1 MASVVLSQG
10 ARRSRGRTAALAAI
24 VAAVG
29 AWLIVGRVFGAD
41 AEPVATA
48 YLAAWEKSNWE
59 RMRRLA
65 ADPPKAFVE
74 THEGT
79 FASLSV
85 RAARFE
91 LVDVET
97 DGDRATARFHA
108 RLDLGGLGDWRYEG
122 RLPLV
127 ERDGEWRV
135 RWTPAAVHPALRTG
149 MRLQLVR
156 SWPKRAPILDADG
169 TPLAAPR
176 AVIEV
181 GVEPR
186 RVKHRRRL
194 LAALARYVDA
204 DPKQVAADLD
214 APGVRPNWF
223 IPVVQL
229 RLADYEEVK
238 PKIYPVPGT
247 VFRRTT
253 ARLLPFEGFAA
264 HTIGAVGEVTA
275 DLLAELGEPYV
286 AGDIVGMSGLERVY
300 EERLAG
306 RPSGEVQLV
315 SAEGRVADVFARLEG
330 ERGEAVRTTLDRDVQ
345 AAAEEAL
352 SDVRKPAALVALDA
366 SSGEI
371 RAAVSRPLEEFNRAF
386 AARYPP
392 GSTFKIVTTAALLE
406 SGVGLSDT
414 VPCPEEAV
422 VGGKPFR
429 NAEGAALGEIPF
441 RTAFSLSCNTAFVQL
456 AARVGGRAL
465 AEEAR
470 EFGFGARYELPLD
483 VAGGRFPAPEDEAE
497 KAAAAIGQG
506 RVEASP
512 LHMATVAA
520 AAASGSWRPPVLV
533 GTRGGRG
540 GTRVLA
546 PDARSRLQE
555 LMRAVVA
562 DGTGKAADVP
572 GEAVM
577 GKTGTAEFG
586 AGTPPRTHAWFAGF
600 RGDLALAVVVEGGG
614 FGGEV
619 AAPIAARFLSLLNEW
634 AGA

>member
-1 MASVVLSQG
+1 M
-10 ARRSRGRTAALAAI
+10 
-24 VAAVG
+24 
-29 AWLIVGRVFGAD
+29 
-41 AEPVATA
+41 
-48 YLAAWEKSNWE
+48 
-59 RMRRLA
+59 
-65 ADPPKAFVE
+65 
-74 THEGT
+74 
-79 FASLSV
+79 
-85 RAARFE
+85 
-91 LVDVET
+91 
-97 DGDRATARFHA
+97 
-108 RLDLGGLGDWRYEG
+108 
-122 RLPLV
+122 
-127 ERDGEWRV
+127 
-135 RWTPAAVHPALRTG
+135 
-149 MRLQLVR
+149 
-156 SWPKRAPILDADG
+156 
-169 TPLAAPR
+169 
-176 AVIEV
+176 
-181 GVEPR
+181 
-186 RVKHRRRL
+186 
-194 LAALARYVDA
+194 
-204 DPKQVAADLD
+204 
-214 APGVRPNWF
+214 
-223 IPVVQL
+223 
-229 RLADYEEVK
+229 K

-253 ARLLPFEGFAA
+253 AGLVPSEGFAA

-286 AGDIVGMSGLERVY
+286 AGDIVGMSGLEPVY

-306 RPSGEVQLV
+306 RPSGDVQLV
-315 SAEGRVADVFARLEG
+315 SAEGRVADVFARFEG
-330 ERGEAVRTTLDRDVQ
+330 ERGEPVRTTLDRDVQ
-345 AAAEEAL
+345 AAAEDAL
-352 SDVRKPAALVALDA
+352 SDVRTPAALVALDA

-392 GSTFKIVTTAALLE
+392 GSAFKIVTTAALLE
-406 SGVGLSDT
+406 SGVGLDDT
-414 VPCPEEAV
+414 VPCAEEAV

-456 AARVGGRAL
+456 AARLDDRAL

-483 VAGGRFPAPEDEAE
+483 VAGGRFPAPDDEAE

-506 RVEASP
+506 RVETSP

-546 PDARSRLQE
+546 PDARSRLQD

-562 DGTGKAADVP
+562 DGTGEAADVP
-572 GEAVM
+572 REAVM

-586 AGTPPRTHAWFAGF
+586 AGNPPRTHAWFAGF
-600 RGDLALAVVVEGGG
+600 RGHLAFAVVVEGGG

-619 AAPIAARFLSLLNEW
+619 AAPIVARFLSLLNER